1 MNGGITAILGYSVC
15 EIRGMGRDVLGNLVH
30 PHDRPGLEAQFS
42 KLENLGDNQVLHS
55 IYRMRHKNGKWRWI
69 QGSQAV
75 FARSD
80 DGQVRQIIGTATD
93 ITENQRTQEELQLLS
108 SRLLSYH
115 DEERKKVAEELH
127 EVTAQNLFAVTLNL
141 RSLRQ
146 LEASTHLNEDF
157 RFRFDALVTEC
168 EKLCERSL
176 REVRTSSYS
185 LRPPAQDQLGLSS
198 TLRWYVD
205 GFEKRSGIRV
215 DLTIDEGIDGLPLE
229 LETDLFRVVQE
240 GLGNVAQHSG
250 SDVAIVQLEKYAAE
264 IVLRIEDHGRGLP
277 DLTNEREAEDSV
289 GLGIPEMKQRLRQLG
304 GRLEISST
312 SNGTILVARV
322 PISSSHQV
330 KLLTR

>member
-1 MNGGITAILGYSVC
+1 
-15 EIRGMGRDVLGNLVH
+15 
-30 PHDRPGLEAQFS
+30 
-42 KLENLGDNQVLHS
+42 
-55 IYRMRHKNGKWRWI
+55 
-69 QGSQAV
+69 
-75 FARSD
+75 
-80 DGQVRQIIGTATD
+80 
-93 ITENQRTQEELQLLS
+93 
-108 SRLLSYH
+108 
-115 DEERKKVAEELH
+115 VAEELH

-146 LEASTHLNEDF
+146 LEASTHLHEDF

-215 DLTIDEGIDGLPLE
+215 DLTVDGGIDGLPLE

-250 SDVAIVQLEKYAAE
+250 SDIAIVRLEKYPAE
-264 IVLRIEDHGRGLP
+264 IVLRVEDHGRGLP
-277 DLTNEREAEDSV
+277 DLINEREAEDSV

-322 PISSSHQV
+322 PINSSHQV
-330 KLLTR
+330 KLSTR